1 MFSVTVREGRPFP
14 RAARDYLMPREK
26 VVLIVRL
33 HPVSLAWSL
42 VLAFVALLA
51 ASTLSA
57 TVAAGRGPVEVVL
70 WALALIALG
79 YFAYRYL
86 AWRLTFFIVTS
97 NRLIL
102 ITGLLDRSIGML
114 PLTKVTDMRLV
125 RTLTGRSFGY
135 AQFVIE
141 SAGQDQA
148 LRTVDF
154 VPYPISLYQEILQ
167 MIFPEPEPAD
177 PNPAERVGSDPGF

>member
-1 MFSVTVREGRPFP
+1 VFSISVRADRGFP
-14 RAARDYLMPREK
+14 RAARDYLMPSEK

-33 HPVSLAWSL
+33 HPVSFARSL
-42 VLAFVALLA
+42 VLAFVGLLA

-57 TVAAGRGPVEVVL
+57 TVAAGRGPVQLVL
-70 WALALIALG
+70 WVLALIALV
-79 YFAYRYL
+79 YFAYQYL
-86 AWRLTFFIVTS
+86 DWRVTYFVVTS
-97 NRLIL
+97 TRLIL
-102 ITGLLDRSIGML
+102 ITGLIDKSIGML

-167 MIFPEPEPAD
+167 MIFPEPAD
-177 PNPAERVGSDPGF
+177 PDPAERVSSDPGF

>member
-1 MFSVTVREGRPFP
+1 
-14 RAARDYLMPREK
+14 MPNER

-33 HPVSLAWSL
+33 HPVSFARSL

-57 TVAAGRGPVEVVL
+57 TVAAGRGPVQLVL
-70 WALALIALG
+70 WVLALIALA
-79 YFAYRYL
+79 YFAYQYL
-86 AWRLTFFIVTS
+86 NWRLTFFVITS
-97 NRLIL
+97 TRLIL
-102 ITGLLDRSIGML
+102 ITGLIDKSIGML

-167 MIFPEPEPAD
+167 MIFPEPD
-177 PNPAERVGSDPGF
+177 RDNPNRAERVGGDPGY